1 MSDFCDMTPA
11 ELEKSMADDLYR
23 FMMEHCSSQDRE
35 GTRDRIMGYLSD
47 FSQHIET
54 VAHPL
59 TEVQKAMRMSA
70 RIEWVPKT
78 AWGWL
83 SMLRMQN
90 EEIDALEPVTVKGTV
105 KGPEGTERTYTIN
118 VAL

>member
-1 MSDFCDMTPA
+1 MPDFCNMTPA

-23 FMMEHCSSQDRE
+23 FMMEHCLSQDRE
-35 GTRDRIMGYLSD
+35 ESRDRIMGYLSD

-83 SMLRMQN
+83 KMLEMQG
-90 EEIDALEPVTVKGTV
+90 EEIDAREPIAVD
-105 KGPEGTERTYTIN
+105 GTEGIYKIN
-118 VAL
+118 VPF

>member
-1 MSDFCDMTPA
+1 MTDFRDMTPA

-23 FMMEHCSSQDRE
+23 FIMEHCP
-35 GTRDRIMGYLSD
+35 TRDPQENCDRITGYLYD

-59 TEVQKAMRMSA
+59 TEAQKAARMSA

-90 EEIDALEPVTVKGTV
+90 EEIDAREPIPMEGAKGIY
-105 KGPEGTERTYTIN
+105 KIN
-118 VAL
+118 VAF